1 MTRGQQAWKAA
12 QGERVADEVREIT
25 GSQNM
30 MNLISHSK
38 DFGLYSECDGIPLV
52 GFVQGSYLN

>member
-1 MTRGQQAWKAA
+1 MHTLSLACLTQGQQVWKAA

-30 MNLISHSK
+30 MNLISHSE
-38 DFGLYSECDGIPLV
+38 DFGLYSECDG
-52 GFVQGSYLN
+52 YH